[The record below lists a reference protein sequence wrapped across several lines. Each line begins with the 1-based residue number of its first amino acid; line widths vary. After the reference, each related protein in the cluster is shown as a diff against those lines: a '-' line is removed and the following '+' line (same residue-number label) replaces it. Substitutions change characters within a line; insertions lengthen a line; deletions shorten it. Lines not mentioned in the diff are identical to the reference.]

1 MEQWQRL
8 IVAGNKAFHTG
19 NNTEAEI
26 HYRDASRSARQMID
40 CWFDTEGAIN
50 ALVVT
55 DLNLAECQCRM
66 GCFEQAIDTYS
77 SLSLDLRKFQ
87 LSFAPSNP
95 IVGMVARAL
104 TQIKKEFLTLTQT
117 YAYDI
122 LQVREAPVVS
132 APRSSTSAITSA
144 S

>member
-1 MEQWQRL
+1 MEHWKRL
-8 IVAGNKAFHTG
+8 IVAGNDAFHIG
-19 NNTEAEI
+19 NNIEAEV
-26 HYRDASRSARQMID
+26 HYRHASRSARQMID

-55 DLNLAECQCRM
+55 DLNLAECQCRL
-66 GCFEQAIDTYS
+66 GRFEQAIDTYS

-104 TQIKKEFLTLTQT
+104 TLIKKEFLTLTQT

-122 LQVREAPVVS
+122 LQVRKSPLVTT
-132 APRSSTSAITSA
+132 SSTSTSA
-144 S
+144 SSSAS